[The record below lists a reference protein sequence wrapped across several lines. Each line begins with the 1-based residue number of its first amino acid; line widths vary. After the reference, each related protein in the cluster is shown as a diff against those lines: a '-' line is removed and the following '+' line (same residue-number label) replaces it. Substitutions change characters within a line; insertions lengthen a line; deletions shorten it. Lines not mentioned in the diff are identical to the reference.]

1 MLGRVSPPQESQGA
15 VRAVRRAIKLLQI
28 LGESQ
33 DGIGLSALAREADL
47 HKATTQRYLQTL
59 EEERWVE
66 RDRESGK
73 YVLGS
78 AIPAPTQSF
87 ARITRIARA
96 PLARLAQALNENIVI
111 GALDQNQIVVLDVVE
126 SWQVLR
132 VANRPRDRDW
142 VHSTALGK
150 AILSTM
156 PDEVVERLLRATGM
170 PGLTDRTIT
179 DMAKFIDGLATVRE
193 RGFAVAD
200 RENDPD
206 TRSVAV
212 PILLP
217 HSHFGLSLTAP
228 AMRFPVRDAPAVAE
242 QLMAE
247 AKYIADNVAEEPL
260 ALPAVET
267 DPRRGITQLG
277 TSPQGDESTLT

>member
-1 MLGRVSPPQESQGA
+1 VPSSQDSQGA
-15 VRAVRRAIKLLQI
+15 VRAVRRAVKLLQI
-28 LGESQ
+28 LGDSQ

-111 GALDQNQIVVLDVVE
+111 GALDQNQVVVLDVVE
-126 SWQVLR
+126 SWQVVR

-170 PGLTDRTIT
+170 PDLTDRTVT
-179 DMAKFIDGLATVRE
+179 DPMKFIDGLATVRE
-193 RGFAVAD
+193 RGFAVVD

-212 PILLP
+212 PILVP
-217 HSHFGLSLTAP
+217 HIHLGLSLTAP
-228 AMRFPVRDAPAVAE
+228 AMRFSMRDAPAVAE
-242 QLMAE
+242 QLMSE
-247 AKYIADNVAEEPL
+247 AKYIADHVRDEPL
-260 ALPAVET
+260 ALPAAES
-267 DPRRGITQLG
+267 DLRSGITPMGMPSQ
-277 TSPQGDESTLT
+277 SPAGDR